1 MVANQCFCCI
11 EVACRSNSQ
20 LIDIR
25 ILMHK
30 CICRYIIYMYK
41 MSQIISPRSLKSTAW
56 FAMSPCMIGFF
67 SNSAYNNDWSINNPT
82 CYKNNIRRWDCYYN
96 HHWTT
101 IHYNTWW
108 SVWESSGY
116 GWSTACSWSFHW
128 GKHHFP
134 AYVTAVYVQYLG
146 CCGNNE
152 LVRWWKS
159 RHSLLIKIRKVS
171 LTCTHPWMT
180 S

>member
-30 CICRYIIYMYK
+30 CICRSIIYMYK

-116 GWSTACSWSFHW
+116 GWSTACSRSIHW
-128 GKHHFP
+128 GKHNLLPFMNRMMN
-134 AYVTAVYVQYLG
+134 ALTSSLSMLIIRLSS
-146 CCGNNE
+146 
-152 LVRWWKS
+152 LVVISPVKVIL
-159 RHSLLIKIRKVS
+159 SLR
-171 LTCTHPWMT
+171 
-180 S
+180 